1 MAGQTI
7 TGKAFEY
14 ACLISFYRAIRGCGK
29 YVEIEGSPQFRT
41 AEDAF
46 HKLDDETQSIYI
58 QAAET
63 AVKLIFPLE
72 PMIVNGGGTMLLS
85 LNADVSGVEGDVRD
99 LLCIRMLEGWE
110 IGVSCK
116 HQHEAL
122 KHPRITKDC
131 DFGSDWVGEPCS
143 EEFINTLNYIL
154 KPLDGTKKWNE
165 FEDKQ
170 GDFYEPILDAFES
183 ELEKLCKIS
192 GVPEKLLAY
201 FFGTEDFYK
210 IISKDSVKQT
220 KIYGFNMN
228 GTMNQAAGKV
238 KPIYKVARLTLPKRL
253 IEVRRKENSKTT
265 IILVFDHGW
274 TVSMR
279 LHNKDRVAKPT
290 SLAWDVNLQGLPHE
304 IYQQQRSWY
313 E

>member
-14 ACLISFYRAIRGCGK
+14 ACLVAFREEILNSGK
-29 YVEIEGSPQFRT
+29 YVEVEDSPQFKT
-41 AEDAF
+41 AQDAF
-46 HKLDDETQSIYI
+46 FVLSNESKDAYM
-58 QAAET
+58 QAAKT

-72 PMIVNGGGTMLLS
+72 PMITNGMGSIILS
-85 LNADVSGVEGDVRD
+85 LNTDASGVAGDVRD

-122 KHPRITKDC
+122 KHPRITNSC

-170 GDFYEPILDAFES
+170 SEFYEPILDAFES
-183 ELEKLCKIS
+183 ELEKLCQIS
-192 GVPEKLLAY
+192 GVPERLLGY

-228 GTMNQAAGKV
+228 GTMNQAAEKV

-290 SLAWDVNLQGLPHE
+290 SLAWDVNLVGLPPE
-304 IYQQQRSWY
+304 IYQQQRSWN